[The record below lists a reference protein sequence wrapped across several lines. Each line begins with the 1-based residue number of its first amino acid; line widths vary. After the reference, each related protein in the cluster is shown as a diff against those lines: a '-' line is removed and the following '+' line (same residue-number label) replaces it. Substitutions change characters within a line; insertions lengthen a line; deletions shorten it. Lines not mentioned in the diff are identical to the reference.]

1 MSTAARDAHISR
13 AASLF
18 YSALK
23 KQRTAFLKR
32 TTAKLKKLYEASSPE
47 VPRILPSLPPIAL
60 KPTISKLLTKAGT
73 DGANHTN
80 VMLGISPLQTT
91 PQRVKD
97 YIAEHSLE
105 QIGADLDATTVSEI
119 RTILETGLEA
129 QTPFSKIITEIK
141 QAGAFSRQRAQ
152 TIAVTEVG
160 NAYSQGLLGQ
170 GKELQDEGL
179 DMEKSWLA
187 EDEPCDICA
196 GNADE
201 GWIDIDD
208 DFSSGDDAPLAHPNC
223 LCALLMRR
231 AGSGE

>member
-23 KQRTAFLKR
+23 KQRTAFMKR
-32 TTAKLKKLYEASSPE
+32 ATSKLKALYEASHSDI
-47 VPRILPSLPPIAL
+47 PRILGTIPPIVL
-60 KPTISKLLTKAGT
+60 KPTISKLLTNAGT
-73 DGANHTN
+73 TGANHTN
-80 VMLGISPLQTT
+80 TMVGVSALSQT

-105 QIGADLDATTVSEI
+105 QIGADLDTTTVSEI
-119 RTILETGLEA
+119 RTILENGLDA
-129 QTPFSKIITEIK
+129 NTPFSKIITEIK
-141 QAGAFSRQRAQ
+141 QAGAFSRDRAQ

-170 GKELQDEGL
+170 GKELQDQGL

-187 EDEPCDICA
+187 EDEPCDICQ
-196 GNADE
+196 GNADAD
-201 GWIDIDD
+201 WVDIDE
-208 DFSSGDDAPLAHPNC
+208 DFPSGDDAPLAHPNC

-231 AGSGE
+231 AGVGD